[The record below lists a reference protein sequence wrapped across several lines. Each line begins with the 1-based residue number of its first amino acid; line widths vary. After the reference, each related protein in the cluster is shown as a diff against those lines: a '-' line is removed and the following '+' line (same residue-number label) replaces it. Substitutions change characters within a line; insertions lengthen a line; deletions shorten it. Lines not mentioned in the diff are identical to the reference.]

1 MDQIAN
7 MLIAIKNGGLVKK
20 NTVTIPSSKMKIAIL
35 ELLKKE
41 GYVKTF
47 TVGEGVTPTI
57 DIVVA
62 YEKGLPRINNVA
74 RVSKQSKRVYKG
86 VKEITPYKYGQGM
99 TVFTTP
105 KGILT
110 DKEARASHVGGEVL
124 FTIW

>member
-1 MDQIAN
+1 MDPIAN

-20 NTVTIPSSKMKIAIL
+20 ASVIIPSSKMKVAIL

-41 GYVKTF
+41 GYVKTYH
-47 TVGEGVTPTI
+47 VSEGATPTVE
-57 DIVVA
+57 VVIA
-62 YEKGLPRINNVA
+62 YEKGLPKINDVT

-86 VKEITPYKYGQGM
+86 VKDITSYKYGYGM
-99 TVFTTP
+99 TVLTTP

>member
-1 MDQIAN
+1 MDPIAN
-7 MLIAIKNGGLVKK
+7 MLVAIKNGGLVKK
-20 NTVTIPSSKMKIAIL
+20 SSIIIPSSKMKVAIL

-41 GYVKTF
+41 GYVKTYHVSD
-47 TVGEGVTPTI
+47 TATPTI
-57 DIVVA
+57 EVVIA
-62 YEKGLPRINNVA
+62 YEKGLPKINNVT

-86 VKEITPYKYGQGM
+86 VKQITPYKYGHGM

-110 DKEARASHVGGEVL
+110 DKEAKASHVGGEPL

>member
-1 MDQIAN
+1 
-7 MLIAIKNGGLVKK
+7 MLIAIKNGGLVKRASV
-20 NTVTIPSSKMKIAIL
+20 TVPSSKMKIAIL

-41 GYVKTF
+41 GFIKTYH
-47 TVGEGVTPTI
+47 VGEGTTPTI
-57 DIVVA
+57 EVVIA
-62 YEKGLPRINNVA
+62 YEKDAPKINNVT

-86 VKEITPYKYGQGM
+86 VKDITPYKYGHGM

-110 DKEARASHVGGEVL
+110 DKEARASHVGGEAL